1 MDGEFSEAAF
11 ERKLVELRESQKEIQ
26 ALSSY
31 CIHHRV
37 HHKMMVRVWYKNLKG
52 LHLNRKLS
60 AMYLVNDVVQNGR
73 KKGPEFAREF
83 GTVMRRVFD
92 HLATMD
98 FDEKTVSSLARL
110 VAVWQER
117 QIFDRKVLQEVTAV
131 WDAKRQ
137 GKAYDGGPPAKRRAS
152 SGSSGATAEAER
164 RKSREMAEIADIDD
178 MLESSM
184 VASGP
189 PVPPPAGLA
198 EESLVLSPRQG
209 GSPGSGDPP
218 EPEELIKA
226 LQELE
231 NSASSDATVR
241 EKIAKLPP
249 AVSEQAKLSSITTS
263 QEAEV
268 LGVQVEE
275 ASHLL
280 DNYNLRLQ
288 EELKDRKKVDF
299 LNHNQTMT
307 SLMQV
312 GTMIAEFLSA
322 QKDLLAQAE
331 ERLEQY
337 QDKMDRQDLK
347 KLHFVWTIFMMGFL
361 QVSRYERGVELP
373 HCLPS

>member
-1 MDGEFSEAAF
+1 MDGEFSEAVF

-31 CIHHRV
+31 CIHHRA

-52 LHLNRKLS
+52 LHINRKLS
-60 AMYLVNDVVQNGR
+60 AMYLVNDVVQNSR

-83 GTVMRRVFD
+83 GTVMGRVFY

-117 QIFDRKVLQEVTAV
+117 QIFDRKVLQEVAAV

-137 GKAYDGGPPAKRRAS
+137 GKTLEGPPAKRRAS

-184 VASGP
+184 VSSGP
-189 PVPPPAGLA
+189 PAPPSAGLA

-249 AVSEQAKLSSITTS
+249 AVSEQAKLSTITTS

-268 LGVQVEE
+268 LGVQVEN
-275 ASHLL
+275 LL
-280 DNYNLRLQ
+280 VCSSD
-288 EELKDRKKVDF
+288 
-299 LNHNQTMT
+299 
-307 SLMQV
+307 
-312 GTMIAEFLSA
+312 
-322 QKDLLAQAE
+322 
-331 ERLEQY
+331 
-337 QDKMDRQDLK
+337 
-347 KLHFVWTIFMMGFL
+347 
-361 QVSRYERGVELP
+361 
-373 HCLPS
+373 

>member
-1 MDGEFSEAAF
+1 MESSGEFSEASF

-26 ALSSY
+26 ALSTY
-31 CIHHRV
+31 CIHHRPHV
-37 HHKMMVRVWYKNLKG
+37 KVMVRVWYKNLKG
-52 LHLNRKLS
+52 LSMNRKLS
-60 AMYLVNDVVQNGR
+60 AMYLVNDVVQNSR
-73 KKGPEFAREF
+73 KRGPEFAREF

-117 QIFDRKVLQEVTAV
+117 MIFEKKVLQEITSV
-131 WDAKRQ
+131 WDAKR
-137 GKAYDGGPPAKRRAS
+137 GRATDGPSPAKRRS
-152 SGSSGATAEAER
+152 TSGSGAPSEAER
-164 RKSREMAEIADIDD
+164 RKSRENEMAEIADIDD
-178 MLESSM
+178 LLESSM
-184 VASGP
+184 LDHGAPAAAS
-189 PVPPPAGLA
+189 ALA

-249 AVSEQAKLSSITTS
+249 AVSEVARLAAVSSVT
-263 QEAEV
+263 EAEV
-268 LGVQVEE
+268 LAGQVEE
-275 ASHLL
+275 ASTVL
-280 DNYNLRLQ
+280 DEYNVRLQ
-288 EELKDRKKVDF
+288 DELKDRKKVG
-299 LNHNQTMT
+299 
-307 SLMQV
+307 S
-312 GTMIAEFLSA
+312 MISEFLSA

-337 QDKMDRQDLK
+337 QDKMDKYQGMREELNSHIAALPDIPVLPATTGLAPLPNASDLFT
-347 KLHFVWTIFMMGFL
+347 H
-361 QVSRYERGVELP
+361 
-373 HCLPS
+373 

>member
-1 MDGEFSEAAF
+1 MDGEFSEAVF

-31 CIHHRV
+31 CIHHRA

-52 LHLNRKLS
+52 LHINRKLS
-60 AMYLVNDVVQNGR
+60 AMYLVNDVVQNSR

-83 GTVMRRVFD
+83 GTVMGRGFY
-92 HLATMD
+92 HLATMA

-117 QIFDRKVLQEVTAV
+117 QIFDRKVLQEVAAV

-137 GKAYDGGPPAKRRAS
+137 GKRRAS

-184 VASGP
+184 VSSGP
-189 PVPPPAGLA
+189 PAPPPAGLA

-249 AVSEQAKLSSITTS
+249 AVSEQAKLSTITTS

-268 LGVQVEE
+268 LGVQVEN
-275 ASHLL
+275 LL
-280 DNYNLRLQ
+280 VCSTD
-288 EELKDRKKVDF
+288 
-299 LNHNQTMT
+299 
-307 SLMQV
+307 
-312 GTMIAEFLSA
+312 
-322 QKDLLAQAE
+322 
-331 ERLEQY
+331 
-337 QDKMDRQDLK
+337 
-347 KLHFVWTIFMMGFL
+347 
-361 QVSRYERGVELP
+361 
-373 HCLPS
+373 

>member
-288 EELKDRKKVDF
+288 EELKDRKKV
-299 LNHNQTMT
+299 
-307 SLMQV
+307 

-337 QDKMDRQDLK
+337 QDKMDRYQG
-347 KLHFVWTIFMMGFL
+347 M
-361 QVSRYERGVELP
+361 REELNSHIASLP
-373 HCLPS
+373 DIPVLPATTGLAPLPSAGDLFTH